1 MKYIKTIL
9 FWIYMLWYLLL
20 QSKDKL
26 NIKAGLISFGLSFI
40 LSVVSYKSY
49 DFIKNQKFINKVI
62 LFIALVFFILS
73 YLFASLY
80 IILEYF
86 YD

>member
-20 QSKDKL
+20 QSKSKL
-26 NIKAGLISFGLSFI
+26 NIIAVVISFGLSFI

-49 DFIKNQKFINKVI
+49 ELIKNQKLVNKVI
-62 LFIALVFFILS
+62 LLITLIVFILS
-73 YLFASLY
+73 YLFVSIY
-80 IILEYF
+80 IILEYM